1 MRVTKEHHIAYK
13 MLTCLLVVALLAPPT
28 VKLIHVFEHHQHE
41 VCIGGNTTHIHK
53 VDLDCEFQK
62 FQLNNHFLTPQEDNG
77 WFHIWNHHKP
87 LILTYKFLNNHRQ
100 LSFSLRGP
108 PVLV

>member
-1 MRVTKEHHIAYK
+1 MSKLKDYITIKAII
-13 MLTCLLVVALLAPPT
+13 LLLVAVIFTPT
-28 VKLIHVFEHHQHE
+28 AIKFIHVFEHHEHK
-41 VCIGGNTTHIHK
+41 VCIDGKSEHIHK

-62 FQLNNHFLTPQEDNG
+62 FQLNNHFLSIGKFVYLINYN
-77 WFHIWNHHKP
+77 WNDK
-87 LILTYKFLNNHRQ
+87 ISFLTYKFLNNHRH